1 MSLYGIIFSLSFFLI
16 LSFFFSSH
24 TVDYAKEADLEIDNS
39 AISKKTSISLIEEEE
54 KKSVLEKEPTEL
66 TTFYEKISTIINK
79 SATSFEGKIG
89 ITYIDLTTGKKIAVN
104 GDQRFLSASTIKVP
118 LAMMIADKV
127 ANGKLK
133 WEDQLI
139 YKEKDDYE
147 EGTGIIVNNIQPSY
161 SLRTLQ
167 EYNIVYSD
175 NIAKN
180 MLYDTFGGDEAGKKA
195 ITQHFFQRDTD
206 PENTEL
212 SSDEAAKVLSQLY
225 QEKSTNSD
233 YQTIYE
239 YMKQTVFHERMDTKM
254 TSGKVAHKI
263 GSYDNF
269 IHDIGILETEH
280 PFILTIYTD
289 GKNGSLAISEITN
302 QLWKVQQNEYPK
314 IDTKS

>member
-16 LSFFFSSH
+16 LSFFFSSN
-24 TVDYAKEADLEIDNS
+24 TVDYAKETNLAVD
-39 AISKKTSISLIEEEE
+39 
-54 KKSVLEKEPTEL
+54 EL
-66 TTFYEKISTIINK
+66 TLSEKASVNPSKEKSHSIVEETAELTSFYANIYGTINK
-79 SATSFEGKIG
+79 AATTFNGKIG

-104 GDQRFLSASTIKVP
+104 GEQRFLSASTIKVP

-127 ANGKLK
+127 ANGELK

-167 EYNIVYSD
+167 EYSIVYSD

-180 MLYDTFGGDEAGKKA
+180 MLYDTFGGDKAGKKA

-212 SSDEAAKVLSQLY
+212 SPNEAAEVLTQLF
-225 QEKSTNSD
+225 QEKTTNTE
-233 YQTIYE
+233 YQTIYD
-239 YMKQTVFHERMDTKM
+239 YMKQTVFHERMDTAT

-269 IHDIGILETEH
+269 IHDIGILETDH

-289 GKNGSLAISEITN
+289 GKNGSSVISDLTD
-302 QLWKVQQNEYPK
+302 QLWNLQQNEYPK
-314 IDTKS
+314 TSTNG

>member
-16 LSFFFSSH
+16 LSFFFSPH
-24 TVDYAKEADLEIDNS
+24 TVDYAKETDLAHELAFSQKAAVIP
-39 AISKKTSISLIEEEE
+39 IEE
-54 KKSVLEKEPTEL
+54 KKNSIVEEKSTEL
-66 TTFYEKISTIINK
+66 TTFYENIAATINK
-79 SATSFEGKIG
+79 TATSFDGKIG
-89 ITYIDLTTGKKIAVN
+89 ITYIDLTTGEKIAVN
-104 GDQRFLSASTIKVP
+104 GEQRFFSASTIKVP

-127 ANGKLK
+127 ANGELK

-147 EGTGIIVNNIQPSY
+147 EGTGIIVNNIQPTY

-180 MLYDTFGGDEAGKKA
+180 MLYDTFGGDKAGKKA

-212 SSDEAAKVLSQLY
+212 SSNEAAEVLSQLY
-225 QEKSTNSD
+225 QEKATNSE
-233 YQTIYE
+233 YQTIYD
-239 YMKQTVFHERMDTKM
+239 YMKQTVFHERMDTAT

-269 IHDIGILETEH
+269 IHDIGILETDH
-280 PFILTIYTD
+280 PFILAIYTD
-289 GKNGSLAISEITN
+289 GKNGSSVISELTD
-302 QLWKVQQNEYPK
+302 QLWELQQNEYPK
-314 IDTKS
+314 ISTKS